1 MYLKYF
7 QVTNRVWIYD
17 VTDKQWTRGP
27 SLITSRSRH
36 SCMVDQKTETIY
48 VLGGSDSRG
57 IKTKTTWTLKLKDAD
72 ATWEMGPEL
81 KENIFSSAAVSSKSS
96 KFIGYLVGG
105 WTFEDINDSS
115 ILTDI
120 RYGTSQIWALQRTDM
135 QWIELSKSLRSPRYS
150 HSVVNVDKNQI
161 PRC

>member
-7 QVTNRVWIYD
+7 QVSNRVWIYD

-27 SLITSRSRH
+27 SLIKYRNSH

-57 IKTKTTWTLKLKDAD
+57 YPSKTLQTLEFKDTN
-72 ATWEMGPEL
+72 ATWKMGPEL
-81 KENIFSSAAVSSKSS
+81 RENIIHSAAVSSKSNR
-96 KFIGYLVGG
+96 FIGYLIGG
-105 WTFEDINDSS
+105 WTFTDTGDS
-115 ILTDI
+115 I
-120 RYGTSQIWALQRTDM
+120 RYGTSQIWALQRVDM
-135 QWIELSKSLRSPRYS
+135 QWIELSKTLKVPRYS

-161 PRC
+161 PGC